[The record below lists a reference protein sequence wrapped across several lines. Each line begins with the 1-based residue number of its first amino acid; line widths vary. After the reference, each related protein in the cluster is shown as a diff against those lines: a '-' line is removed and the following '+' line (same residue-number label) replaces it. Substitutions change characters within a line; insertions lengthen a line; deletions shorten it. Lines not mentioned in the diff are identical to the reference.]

1 MLLKRK
7 YCWLEDTS
15 GHVCLRHLS
24 RDQSIA
30 TYSSQAR
37 HYHHLFFL
45 LKQHFFVT
53 TLPCCCL
60 YLGPLKYLHPHKH
73 GRGTSY
79 GHWSLLTSLPDLCL
93 LTGDISWEHG
103 SLEWE
108 KIIIIAV
115 SNIWKSFT
123 IGVLFHTA
131 FPLTV
136 TISLTENVLWR
147 GYYYPHF
154 KDEKILVGK
163 SHNWWSQDCIQ
174 VCCCNM
180 LSTMPFHLIL
190 RAINDLFGSINAFEN
205 PVKAM
210 DIFFLLLFFYGRTCG
225 KWKFPG

>member
-1 MLLKRK
+1 MTSEFCIPLTWLLINGNVTARLPGDVLLKRK

-154 KDEKILVGK
+154 KDEKTKFWRG
-163 SHNWWSQDCIQ
+163 HN
-174 VCCCNM
+174 
-180 LSTMPFHLIL
+180 L
-190 RAINDLFGSINAFEN
+190 RLHS
-205 PVKAM
+205 
-210 DIFFLLLFFYGRTCG
+210 
-225 KWKFPG
+225 